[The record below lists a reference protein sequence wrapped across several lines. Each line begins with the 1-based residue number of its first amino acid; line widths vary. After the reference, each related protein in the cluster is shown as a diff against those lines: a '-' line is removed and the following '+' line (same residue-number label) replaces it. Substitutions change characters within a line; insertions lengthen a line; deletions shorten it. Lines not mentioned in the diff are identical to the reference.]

1 MWQLLLPIGVIVGAG
16 IYFLGKP
23 ISDAGWQRINYR
35 EYQRH
40 LTKEEAAAAQRGEIL
55 EKTHKVYGDVWH
67 SYYDE
72 GPLRVKWVGGR
83 YQFTPH
89 GTWRRLSR
97 HGQLQAENIYTS
109 SADNKLYKGVWK
121 QYRPDG
127 SLDFVMYGLPEILN
141 GDSVNHT
148 VTVQFGPQ
156 IPADTLYVQHYY
168 TRKDGR
174 TVRQFLARD
183 TKGRQPLPE
192 GWKPAPNDLI
202 K

>member
-1 MWQLLLPIGVIVGAG
+1 MWQLFLPIGIVLGTG

-35 EYQRH
+35 EYSRH
-40 LTKEEAAAAQRGEIL
+40 LTKEEIAAAQRGETV
-55 EKTHKVYGDVWH
+55 EKTHKVYGDIWH

-72 GPLRVKWVGGR
+72 GPLQVKWADGR

-89 GTWRRLSR
+89 GTWHRLSR
-97 HGQLQAENIYTS
+97 HGQLQAENIYTTP
-109 SADNKLYKGVWK
+109 ADRVTYKGIWK

-127 SLDFVMYGLPEILN
+127 SLDFVMYGLPETLN

-148 VTVQFGPQ
+148 LTVQFGRQ

-168 TRKDGR
+168 ARKDGR